1 MGFFNRRPRDDA
13 VNGHANGHSNGHHTN
28 GHSAGHKGGILH
40 GRRGHGAEPYTMS
53 RRPSFGQ
60 WLKGTLLDII
70 TMICMGALGL
80 GVSSHPIP
88 PSDL

>member
-1 MGFFNRRPRDDA
+1 MGFFSKRSRDTDP
-13 VNGHANGHSNGHHTN
+13 
-28 GHSAGHKGGILH
+28 AG
-40 GRRGHGAEPYTMS
+40 GHGLRHDKGEPYTMS

-80 GVSSHPIP
+80 GVS
-88 PSDL
+88 